1 MKKLNLLA
9 AITVA
14 CSALISGLQ
23 AAPITYSIVNNAAFQ
38 NKLSEVGSY
47 TLSGSITTDGTI
59 GDVTSGILG
68 WNWTVTDNAT
78 SAVVRSVAGNGAT
91 GGSYSVQA
99 SATQITL
106 KPFGEGS
113 ALKLSGDVS
122 GSGQLAWI
130 RRSGDPMDGAPAIDE
145 YYFQYIETLWY
156 EGSNQPLAL
165 SSTAGGSWII
175 ADGGVSTVPEPSTY
189 GLLCGGFTLAV
200 VAMRRRTIKQA

>member
-14 CSALISGLQ
+14 CSALLSGLH

-38 NKLSEVGSY
+38 NKYPSGVGGY

-78 SAVVRSVAGNGAT
+78 SAVVQSVAGNGVT
-91 GGSYSVQA
+91 LGSYSVQA

-106 KPFGEGS
+106 RPFGVGS
-113 ALKLSGDVS
+113 ALYLSGEGHLVWTR
-122 GSGQLAWI
+122 GAGH
-130 RRSGDPMDGAPAIDE
+130 PMFGMPAMDE

-156 EGSNQPLAL
+156 NRGEGVSIPLP
-165 SSTAGGSWII
+165 STADGSWII

-189 GLLCGGFTLAV
+189 GLLFGGFTLAV
-200 VAMRRRTIKQA
+200 VAMRRRTSKQA